1 VIEKSS
7 PKVMQKNKERKD
19 VNNGVTKAQN
29 NDTLKPDL
37 ENSHW
42 THWTGSTPFFNRM
55 STPLIKSRLGYV
67 SNPPPPEEFQLQFCM
82 M

>member
-7 PKVMQKNKERKD
+7 SKVMQKNKERKE

-29 NDTLKPDL
+29 NDILKPDL

-42 THWTGSTPFFNRM
+42 TH
-55 STPLIKSRLGYV
+55 
-67 SNPPPPEEFQLQFCM
+67 
-82 M
+82 